1 MHKYRSQGSYQA
13 GGIWEGDGEKSSGQ
27 NKNPNTNN
35 KLYTTTTLGPVGEE
49 MRSGLGWRERG
60 GGGVWDGEGCEN
72 NDGALP
78 CLEMNELASEPR
90 SLYPALKDKEGNKQ
104 RGRKEQKRDRVN
116 RRAE

>member
-1 MHKYRSQGSYQA
+1 MGK
-13 GGIWEGDGEKSSGQ
+13 
-27 NKNPNTNN
+27 
-35 KLYTTTTLGPVGEE
+35 
-49 MRSGLGWRERG
+49 G
-60 GGGVWDGEGCEN
+60 GGEN

-104 RGRKEQKRDRVN
+104 RGEKHKKRGSVN

>member
-1 MHKYRSQGSYQA
+1 MGRGR
-13 GGIWEGDGEKSSGQ
+13 GGVEVRGNYGSSGW
-27 NKNPNTNN
+27 
-35 KLYTTTTLGPVGEE
+35 V
-49 MRSGLGWRERG
+49 
-60 GGGVWDGEGCEN
+60 GCEN

-104 RGRKEQKRDRVN
+104 GGEKNKKRGRVN

>member
-1 MHKYRSQGSYQA
+1 M
-13 GGIWEGDGEKSSGQ
+13 E
-27 NKNPNTNN
+27 
-35 KLYTTTTLGPVGEE
+35 
-49 MRSGLGWRERG
+49 G
-60 GGGVWDGEGCEN
+60 GGGNRGSGWGGCEN

-104 RGRKEQKRDRVN
+104 GGRKEQKRGRVN